1 MSDGQTRPTGGAAK
15 KKQDQ
20 KDAGAFGAVRRRRPP
35 APQANLAAT
44 LLQQAEEV
52 ADAGFMG
59 NASALASP
67 SPVTAVLAPKAPVTV
82 PPAAV
87 PTPEPTPRPEPT
99 VPGAGD
105 LPPLHHVV
113 TAPPQESE
121 AREPSAPAPATP
133 GPAAAEAGD
142 DEPEAVGAVPEQKA
156 AASTPPSAPPAQKP
170 RKATRTTGQLEPTH
184 QAIHA
189 SFADSRT
196 NSRDWTSHGANLI
209 PEVWDAL
216 RSRIANDR
224 RSSGNAELAAGHYM
238 DVVYRQAPMDA
249 QELVVLYKK
258 LSDQRLGYLGSGKKS
273 TFRLGPE
280 AKAHASEIKA
290 LLDEADY
297 ARKGLYVVSALV
309 ILHLQTL
316 EVEGP
321 LRKPELPPL
330 F

>member
-1 MSDGQTRPTGGAAK
+1 MSDSQTQGGGAGK

-35 APQANLAAT
+35 SSQANLAAT

-52 ADAGFMG
+52 ANASFMG
-59 NASALASP
+59 STSALA
-67 SPVTAVLAPKAPVTV
+67 APA
-82 PPAAV
+82 
-87 PTPEPTPRPEPT
+87 
-99 VPGAGD
+99 
-105 LPPLHHVV
+105 VV
-113 TAPPQESE
+113 TQDVTSASV
-121 AREPSAPAPATP
+121 SAPAPVASPTVAAVAAPAPLRESEPPVREVVVESPAQPAERTSEGATAP
-133 GPAAAEAGD
+133 EPDGGA
-142 DEPEAVGAVPEQKA
+142 PEAVVGEPEQHVVMPGQKAVPVPEPL
-156 AASTPPSAPPAQKP
+156 SPPPAQKQP
-170 RKATRTTGQLEPTH
+170 RKPSRAVEQLGPTH

-189 SFADSRT
+189 AFADSRT
-196 NSRDWTSHGANLI
+196 NSRTWSSHGANLI

-216 RSRIANDR
+216 RSRIASDR
-224 RSSGNAELAAGHYM
+224 RSSGNPELAAGHYM

-249 QELVVLYKK
+249 QELVVLYKR

-280 AKAHASEIKA
+280 AKSNASEIKA

-297 ARKGLYVVSALV
+297 ARKGVYVVSALV
-309 ILHLQTL
+309 VLHLQKL
-316 EVEGP
+316 EAEGP